1 MTELLTTSAKIEKSD
16 HYSDEFKT
24 SIMYALPAMQ
34 SGHNACPDA
43 GVCAFACIDT
53 TGRMPMVKAAREYRS
68 SLFYDDR
75 QAFGAK
81 LIAETQDN
89 IKRNDKKDLRTA
101 ERLNGTT
108 DYAWEHI
115 RFDYARLDDKIVNIS
130 LMGDLHKYRQTMPEL
145 FPDVQFYDYTKSVK
159 RARQHANGLMP
170 SNYHLTFSRSENT
183 PDSLVTEL
191 VESGQN
197 VAVVFDAIPE
207 TWLGMKVIDGD
218 EHDLRFLD
226 ESGVIVG
233 LKAKGPKAKKDTA
246 GFVVRLVTKIVDG
259 KIVAIDA

>member
-43 GVCAFACIDT
+43 TDCAQMCIDT
-53 TGRMPMVKAAREYRS
+53 TGRMPMVKAAREYRA
-68 SLFYDDR
+68 SLFYDNR
-75 QAFGAK
+75 AEFGAK

-89 IKRNDKKDLRTA
+89 IKRNDKKGLRTA

-115 RFDYARLDDKIVNIS
+115 RFD
-130 LMGDLHKYRQTMPEL
+130 GQTMPEL

-159 RARQHANGLMP
+159 RARQHANGTMP
-170 SNYHLTFSRSENT
+170 SNYHLTFSRSELT

-197 VAVVFDAIPE
+197 VAVVFDEIPE
-207 TWLGMKVIDGD
+207 TWLGLPVINGD

-226 ESGVIVG
+226 KSGVVVG
-233 LKAKGPKAKKDTA
+233 LKAKGPKAKKDTT

-259 KIVAIDA
+259 QIVTI

>member
-1 MTELLTTSAKIEKSD
+1 MKIEKSND
-16 HYSDEFKT
+16 YSTEYRT
-24 SIMYALPAMQ
+24 SIMYALPAWQ

-43 GVCAFACIDT
+43 TDCAKMCIDT

-75 QAFGAK
+75 AEFGAK
-81 LIAETQDN
+81 LIAETQDD
-89 IKRNDKKDLRTA
+89 IRRNDKKGLRTA
-101 ERLNGTT
+101 QRLNGTT
-108 DYAWEHI
+108 DYAGQ
-115 RFDYARLDDKIVNIS
+115 S
-130 LMGDLHKYRQTMPEL
+130 MPER
-145 FPDVQFYDYTKSVK
+145 FQDVQFYDYTKSVK
-159 RARQHANGLMP
+159 RARQHVAGNMP
-170 SNYHLTFSRSENT
+170 SNYHLTFSRSELT
-183 PDSLVTEL
+183 PDSLVTGL

-207 TWLGMKVIDGD
+207 TWLGLEVINGD

-226 ESGVIVG
+226 QSGVVVG

>member
-16 HYSDEFKT
+16 HFSDEFKT

-43 GVCAFACIDT
+43 TDCAQMCIDT

-68 SLFYDDR
+68 SLFYEDR

-89 IKRNDKKDLRTA
+89 IKRNDKKGLRTA

-115 RFDYARLDDKIVNIS
+115 RFDGL
-130 LMGDLHKYRQTMPEL
+130 TMPER
-145 FPDVQFYDYTKSVK
+145 FQDVQFYDYTKSVK

-183 PDSLVTEL
+183 LDYTVIEL
-191 VESGQN
+191 VQSGQN
-197 VAVVFDAIPE
+197 VAVVFDEVPD

-233 LKAKGPKAKKDTA
+233 LKAKGPKAKKDTT

-259 KIVAIDA
+259 KIVAINA

>member
-1 MTELLTTSAKIEKSD
+1 MTALLTTSAKIEKSD

-43 GVCAFACIDT
+43 TDCAQMCIDT

-68 SLFYDDR
+68 SLFYDNR
-75 QAFGAK
+75 AEFGAK

-89 IKRNDKKDLRTA
+89 IKRNDKKGLRTA

-115 RFDYARLDDKIVNIS
+115 RFD
-130 LMGDLHKYRQTMPEL
+130 GQTMPEL

-159 RARQHANGLMP
+159 RARQHANGTMP
-170 SNYHLTFSRSENT
+170 SNYHLTFSRSELT

-197 VAVVFDAIPE
+197 VAVVFDEIPE
-207 TWLGMKVIDGD
+207 TWLGLPVINGD

-226 ESGVIVG
+226 KSGVVVG
-233 LKAKGPKAKKDTA
+233 LKAKGPKAKKDTT

-259 KIVAIDA
+259 QIVTI

>member
-1 MTELLTTSAKIEKSD
+1 MTELLTTSTKIEKSND
-16 HYSDEFKT
+16 YSTEYRT

-43 GVCAFACIDT
+43 TDCAKMCIDT

-68 SLFYDDR
+68 NLFYDDR
-75 QAFGAK
+75 AEFGAK
-81 LIAETQDN
+81 LIAETQDD
-89 IKRNDKKDLRTA
+89 IRRNDKKGLRTA
-101 ERLNGTT
+101 QRLNGTT

-115 RFDYARLDDKIVNIS
+115 RFDGQS
-130 LMGDLHKYRQTMPEL
+130 MPER
-145 FPDVQFYDYTKSVK
+145 FQDVQFYDYTKSVK
-159 RARQHANGLMP
+159 RARQHANGQMP
-170 SNYHLTFSRSENT
+170 SNYHLTFSRSELT

-207 TWLGMKVIDGD
+207 TWLGMKVINGD

-226 ESGVIVG
+226 QSGVVVG

>member
-16 HYSDEFKT
+16 HFSDEFKT

-43 GVCAFACIDT
+43 TDCAKMCIDT
-53 TGRMPMVKAAREYRS
+53 TGRMPMVKAARAYRS

-89 IKRNDKKDLRTA
+89 IKRNDKKGLRTA

-115 RFDYARLDDKIVNIS
+115 RFDGL
-130 LMGDLHKYRQTMPEL
+130 TMPER
-145 FPDVQFYDYTKSVK
+145 FQDVQFYDYTKSLK

-183 PDSLVTEL
+183 LNYTVIEL
-191 VESGQN
+191 VQSGQN
-197 VAVVFDAIPE
+197 VAVVFDEVPD
-207 TWLGMKVIDGD
+207 TWLGMKVTDGD

-226 ESGVIVG
+226 QSGVIVG
-233 LKAKGPKAKKDTA
+233 LKAKVPKSKKDTT

>member
-16 HYSDEFKT
+16 AYSDEFKT

-43 GVCAFACIDT
+43 TDCAKMCIDT

-75 QAFGAK
+75 AEFGAK
-81 LIAETQDN
+81 LIAETEDN
-89 IKRNDKKDLRTA
+89 IRRNDKKGLRTA

-115 RFDYARLDDKIVNIS
+115 RFDGQS
-130 LMGDLHKYRQTMPEL
+130 MPEL

-159 RARQHANGLMP
+159 RARQHASGLMP
-170 SNYHLTFSRSENT
+170 SNYHLTFSRSELT

-197 VAVVFDAIPE
+197 VAVVFDEIPD
-207 TWLGMKVIDGD
+207 TWLGLPVINGD

-226 ESGVIVG
+226 PTTGVIVG
-233 LKAKGPKAKKDTA
+233 LKAKGPKAKKDTT

>member
-43 GVCAFACIDT
+43 TDCAQMCIDT

-68 SLFYDDR
+68 SLFYDNR
-75 QAFGAK
+75 AEFGAK

-89 IKRNDKKDLRTA
+89 IKRNDKKGLRTA

-115 RFDYARLDDKIVNIS
+115 RFD
-130 LMGDLHKYRQTMPEL
+130 GQTMPER
-145 FPDVQFYDYTKSVK
+145 FQDVQFYDYTKSVK
-159 RARQHANGLMP
+159 RARQHANGTMP
-170 SNYHLTFSRSENT
+170 SNYHLTFSRSELT

-197 VAVVFDAIPE
+197 VAVVFDEIPE
-207 TWLGMKVIDGD
+207 TWLGLPVINGD

-226 ESGVIVG
+226 KSGVVVG
-233 LKAKGPKAKKDTA
+233 LKAKGPKAKKDTT

-259 KIVAIDA
+259 QIVTI

>member
-1 MTELLTTSAKIEKSD
+1 MTELLTTSTKIEKSNA
-16 HYSDEFKT
+16 YSEEYRT

-43 GVCAFACIDT
+43 TDCAKMCIDT

-75 QAFGAK
+75 AEFGAK
-81 LIAETQDN
+81 LIAETQDD
-89 IKRNDKKDLRTA
+89 IRRNDKKGLRTA
-101 ERLNGTT
+101 QRLNGTT

-115 RFDYARLDDKIVNIS
+115 RFDGQS
-130 LMGDLHKYRQTMPEL
+130 MPER
-145 FPDVQFYDYTKSVK
+145 FQDVQFYDYTKSVK
-159 RARQHANGLMP
+159 RARQHVAGNMP
-170 SNYHLTFSRSENT
+170 SNYHLTFSRSELT

-207 TWLGMKVIDGD
+207 TWLGLEVINGD

-226 ESGVIVG
+226 PTTGVIVG

>member
-43 GVCAFACIDT
+43 TDCAQMCIDT

-68 SLFYDDR
+68 SLFYDNR
-75 QAFGAK
+75 AEFGAK

-89 IKRNDKKDLRTA
+89 IKRNDKKGLRTA

-115 RFDYARLDDKIVNIS
+115 RFD
-130 LMGDLHKYRQTMPEL
+130 GQTMPEL

-159 RARQHANGLMP
+159 RARQHANGTMP
-170 SNYHLTFSRSENT
+170 SNYHLTFSRSELT

-197 VAVVFDAIPE
+197 VAVVFDEIPD
-207 TWLGMKVIDGD
+207 TWLGLEVINGD

-226 ESGVIVG
+226 KSGVVVG
-233 LKAKGPKAKKDTA
+233 LKAKGPKAKKDTT
-246 GFVVRLVTKIVDG
+246 GFAVRLVTKIVDG
-259 KIVAIDA
+259 QIVTI

>member
-16 HYSDEFKT
+16 HFSDEFKT

-43 GVCAFACIDT
+43 TDCAQMCIDT

-89 IKRNDKKDLRTA
+89 IKRNDKKGLRTA

-115 RFDYARLDDKIVNIS
+115 RFD
-130 LMGDLHKYRQTMPEL
+130 GQTMPER
-145 FPDVQFYDYTKSVK
+145 FQDVQFYDYTKSLK

-183 PDSLVTEL
+183 LDYTVIEL
-191 VESGQN
+191 VQSGQN
-197 VAVVFDAIPE
+197 VAVVFDEVPD

-233 LKAKGPKAKKDTA
+233 LKAKGPKAKKDTT

-259 KIVAIDA
+259 KIVKIDA

>member
-16 HYSDEFKT
+16 AYSDEFKT

-43 GVCAFACIDT
+43 TDCAKMCIDT

-75 QAFGAK
+75 AEFGAK
-81 LIAETQDN
+81 LIAETEDN
-89 IKRNDKKDLRTA
+89 IRRNDKKGLRTA

-115 RFDYARLDDKIVNIS
+115 RFDGQS
-130 LMGDLHKYRQTMPEL
+130 MPER
-145 FPDVQFYDYTKSVK
+145 FQDVQFYDYTKSVK
-159 RARQHANGLMP
+159 RARQHVAGNMP
-170 SNYHLTFSRSENT
+170 SNYHLTFSRSELT

-207 TWLGMKVIDGD
+207 TWLGLEVINGD

-226 ESGVIVG
+226 QSGVVVG

>member
-43 GVCAFACIDT
+43 TDCAQMCIDT

-68 SLFYDDR
+68 SLFYDNR
-75 QAFGAK
+75 AEFGAK

-89 IKRNDKKDLRTA
+89 IKRNDKKGLRTA

-115 RFDYARLDDKIVNIS
+115 RFD
-130 LMGDLHKYRQTMPEL
+130 GQTMPEL

-159 RARQHANGLMP
+159 RARQHANGTMP
-170 SNYHLTFSRSENT
+170 SNYHLTFSRSELT

-197 VAVVFDAIPE
+197 VAVVFDEIPD
-207 TWLGMKVIDGD
+207 TWLGLEVINGD

-226 ESGVIVG
+226 KSGVVVG
-233 LKAKGPKAKKDTA
+233 LKAKGPKAKKDTT

-259 KIVAIDA
+259 QIVTI

>member
-43 GVCAFACIDT
+43 TDCAQMCIDT
-53 TGRMPMVKAAREYRS
+53 TGRMPMVKAARAYRS

-81 LIAETQDN
+81 LIAETEDN
-89 IKRNDKKDLRTA
+89 IKRNDKKGLRTA

-115 RFDYARLDDKIVNIS
+115 RFDGL
-130 LMGDLHKYRQTMPEL
+130 TMPER
-145 FPDVQFYDYTKSVK
+145 FQDVQFYDYTKSVK

-183 PDSLVTEL
+183 LDYTVIEL
-191 VESGQN
+191 VQSGQN
-197 VAVVFDAIPE
+197 VAVVFDEVPD

-233 LKAKGPKAKKDTA
+233 LKAKGPKAKKDTT

>member
-16 HYSDEFKT
+16 AYSDEFKT

-43 GVCAFACIDT
+43 GVCANACIDT

-68 SLFYDDR
+68 NLFYDNR
-75 QAFGAK
+75 AEFGAQ
-81 LIAETQDN
+81 LIAETQEN
-89 IKRNDKKDLRTA
+89 IKRNDKKGLRTA

-115 RFDYARLDDKIVNIS
+115 RFDGQS
-130 LMGDLHKYRQTMPEL
+130 MPER
-145 FPDVQFYDYTKSVK
+145 FPNVQFYDYTKSVK
-159 RARQHANGLMP
+159 RARQHASGTMP
-170 SNYHLTFSRSENT
+170 SNYHLTFSRSELT

-207 TWLGMKVIDGD
+207 TWLGLEVINGD

-226 ESGVIVG
+226 KSGVIVG
-233 LKAKGPKAKKDTA
+233 LKAKGPKAKRDTS

-259 KIVAIDA
+259 QIVTI

>member
-43 GVCAFACIDT
+43 TDCAQMCIDT

-68 SLFYDDR
+68 SLFYDNR
-75 QAFGAK
+75 AEFGAK

-89 IKRNDKKDLRTA
+89 IKRNDKKGLRTA

-115 RFDYARLDDKIVNIS
+115 RFDGL
-130 LMGDLHKYRQTMPEL
+130 TMPEL

-159 RARQHANGLMP
+159 RARQHANGQMP
-170 SNYHLTFSRSENT
+170 SNYHLTFSRSELT
-183 PDSLVTEL
+183 PDSLVSEL

-197 VAVVFDAIPE
+197 VAVVFDEIPD
-207 TWLGMKVIDGD
+207 TWLGLEVINGD

-226 ESGVIVG
+226 KSGVVVG
-233 LKAKGPKAKKDTA
+233 LKAKGPKAKKDTT

-259 KIVAIDA
+259 KVVTI

>member
-43 GVCAFACIDT
+43 TDCAQMCIDT

-81 LIAETQDN
+81 LIAETEDN
-89 IKRNDKKDLRTA
+89 IKRNDKKGLRTA

-115 RFDYARLDDKIVNIS
+115 RFDGL
-130 LMGDLHKYRQTMPEL
+130 TMPER
-145 FPDVQFYDYTKSVK
+145 FQDVQFYDYTKSVK

-183 PDSLVTEL
+183 LDYTVIEL
-191 VESGQN
+191 VQSGQN
-197 VAVVFDAIPE
+197 VAVVFDEVPD

-233 LKAKGPKAKKDTA
+233 LKAKGPKAKKDTT

>member
-16 HYSDEFKT
+16 AYSDEFKT

-43 GVCAFACIDT
+43 GVCANACIDT

-68 SLFYDDR
+68 NLFYDNR
-75 QAFGAK
+75 AEFGAQ
-81 LIAETQDN
+81 LIAETQEN
-89 IKRNDKKDLRTA
+89 IKRNDKKGLRTA

-115 RFDYARLDDKIVNIS
+115 RFDGQS
-130 LMGDLHKYRQTMPEL
+130 MPER
-145 FPDVQFYDYTKSVK
+145 FPNVQFYDYTKSVK
-159 RARQHANGLMP
+159 RARQHASGTMP
-170 SNYHLTFSRSENT
+170 SNYHLTFSRSELT

-207 TWLGMKVIDGD
+207 TWLGLEVINGD

-226 ESGVIVG
+226 KSGVIVG
-233 LKAKGPKAKKDTA
+233 LKAKGPKAKRDTA

-259 KIVAIDA
+259 QIVTI

>member
-43 GVCAFACIDT
+43 TDCAQMCIDT

-68 SLFYDDR
+68 SLFYDNR
-75 QAFGAK
+75 AEFGAK

-89 IKRNDKKDLRTA
+89 IKRNDKKGLRTA

-108 DYAWEHI
+108 DYACEHI
-115 RFDYARLDDKIVNIS
+115 RCD
-130 LMGDLHKYRQTMPEL
+130 GQTMPEL

-159 RARQHANGLMP
+159 RARQHANGTMP
-170 SNYHLTFSRSENT
+170 SNYHLTFSRSELT

-197 VAVVFDAIPE
+197 VAVVFDEIPE
-207 TWLGMKVIDGD
+207 TWLGLPVINGD

-226 ESGVIVG
+226 KSGVVVG
-233 LKAKGPKAKKDTA
+233 LKAKGPKAKKDTT

-259 KIVAIDA
+259 QIVTI

>member
-43 GVCAFACIDT
+43 TDCAKICIDT
-53 TGRMPMVKAAREYRS
+53 TGRMPMVKTAREYRS
-68 SLFYDDR
+68 SLFYDNR
-75 QAFGAK
+75 AEFGAK

-89 IKRNDKKDLRTA
+89 IKRNDKKGLRTA

-115 RFDYARLDDKIVNIS
+115 RFD
-130 LMGDLHKYRQTMPEL
+130 GQTMPEL

-159 RARQHANGLMP
+159 RARQHANGTMP
-170 SNYHLTFSRSENT
+170 SNYHLTFSRSELT

-197 VAVVFDAIPE
+197 VAVVFDEIPD
-207 TWLGMKVIDGD
+207 TWLGLEVINGD

-226 ESGVIVG
+226 KSGVVVG
-233 LKAKGPKAKKDTA
+233 LKAKGPKAKKDTT
-246 GFVVRLVTKIVDG
+246 GFVVRLVTKIIDG
-259 KIVAIDA
+259 KIVTI

>member
-16 HYSDEFKT
+16 AYSDEFKT

-43 GVCAFACIDT
+43 GVCANACIDT

-75 QAFGAK
+75 AEFGAK

-89 IKRNDKKDLRTA
+89 IRRNDKKGLRTA

-115 RFDYARLDDKIVNIS
+115 RFDGQS
-130 LMGDLHKYRQTMPEL
+130 MPER

-159 RARQHANGLMP
+159 RARQHANGQMP
-170 SNYHLTFSRSENT
+170 SNYHLTFSRSELT
-183 PDSLVTEL
+183 PDSLVSEL

-207 TWLGMKVIDGD
+207 TWLGMEVINGD

-226 ESGVIVG
+226 RSGVVVG

>member
-43 GVCAFACIDT
+43 TDCAQMCIDT

-68 SLFYDDR
+68 SLFYDNR
-75 QAFGAK
+75 AEFGAK

-89 IKRNDKKDLRTA
+89 IKRNDKKGLRTA

-115 RFDYARLDDKIVNIS
+115 RFD
-130 LMGDLHKYRQTMPEL
+130 GQTMPEL

-159 RARQHANGLMP
+159 RARQHANGTMP
-170 SNYHLTFSRSENT
+170 SNYHLTFSRSELT

-197 VAVVFDAIPE
+197 VAVVFDEIPE
-207 TWLGMKVIDGD
+207 TWLGLPVINGA

-226 ESGVIVG
+226 KSGVVVG
-233 LKAKGPKAKKDTA
+233 LKAKGPKAKKDTT

-259 KIVAIDA
+259 QIVTI

>member
-1 MTELLTTSAKIEKSD
+1 MTELFTTSAKIEKSD
-16 HYSDEFKT
+16 HNSDEFKT

-43 GVCAFACIDT
+43 TDCAQMCIDT

-68 SLFYDDR
+68 SLFYDNR
-75 QAFGAK
+75 AEFGAK

-89 IKRNDKKDLRTA
+89 IKRNDKKGLRTA

-115 RFDYARLDDKIVNIS
+115 RFD
-130 LMGDLHKYRQTMPEL
+130 GQTMPEL

-159 RARQHANGLMP
+159 RARQHANGTMP
-170 SNYHLTFSRSENT
+170 SNYHLTFSRSELT

-197 VAVVFDAIPE
+197 VAVVFDEIPE
-207 TWLGMKVIDGD
+207 TWLGLPVINGD

-226 ESGVIVG
+226 KSGVVVG
-233 LKAKGPKAKKDTA
+233 LKAKGPKAKKDTT

-259 KIVAIDA
+259 QIVTI

>member
-1 MTELLTTSAKIEKSD
+1 
-16 HYSDEFKT
+16 
-24 SIMYALPAMQ
+24 
-34 SGHNACPDA
+34 
-43 GVCAFACIDT
+43 
-53 TGRMPMVKAAREYRS
+53 MVKAAREYRS

-81 LIAETQDN
+81 LIAETEDN
-89 IKRNDKKDLRTA
+89 IKRNDKKGLRTA

-115 RFDYARLDDKIVNIS
+115 RFDGL
-130 LMGDLHKYRQTMPEL
+130 TMPER
-145 FPDVQFYDYTKSVK
+145 FQDVQFYDYTKSVK

-183 PDSLVTEL
+183 LDYTVIEL
-191 VESGQN
+191 VQSGQN
-197 VAVVFDAIPE
+197 VAVVFDEVPD

-233 LKAKGPKAKKDTA
+233 LKAKGPKAKKDTT

>member
-16 HYSDEFKT
+16 HFSDEFKT

-43 GVCAFACIDT
+43 TDCAQMCIDT

-68 SLFYDDR
+68 SLFYEDR

-89 IKRNDKKDLRTA
+89 IKRNDKKGLRTA

-115 RFDYARLDDKIVNIS
+115 RFDGL
-130 LMGDLHKYRQTMPEL
+130 TMPER
-145 FPDVQFYDYTKSVK
+145 FQDVQFYDYTKSVK

-183 PDSLVTEL
+183 LDYTVIEL
-191 VESGQN
+191 VQSGQN
-197 VAVVFDAIPE
+197 VAVVFDEVPD

-233 LKAKGPKAKKDTA
+233 LKAKGPKAKKDTT

>member
-1 MTELLTTSAKIEKSD
+1 MTELLTTSTKIEKSNTF
-16 HYSDEFKT
+16 SDEYRT

-34 SGHNACPDA
+34 SGHNACPDKGA
-43 GVCAFACIDT
+43 CADACIDT

-81 LIAETQDN
+81 LIAETEDN
-89 IKRNDKKDLRTA
+89 VRRNDKKGLRTA

-115 RFDYARLDDKIVNIS
+115 RFDGLS
-130 LMGDLHKYRQTMPEL
+130 MPER
-145 FPDVQFYDYTKSVK
+145 FQDVQFYDYTKSVK
-159 RARQHANGLMP
+159 RARQHAAGNMP
-170 SNYHLTFSRSENT
+170 SNYHLTFSRSELT

-197 VAVVFDAIPE
+197 VAVVFDEIPD
-207 TWLGMKVIDGD
+207 TWLGLEVINGD

-226 ESGVIVG
+226 PTTGVIVG

>member
-43 GVCAFACIDT
+43 TDCAQMCIDT

-68 SLFYDDR
+68 SLFYDNR
-75 QAFGAK
+75 AEFGAK

-89 IKRNDKKDLRTA
+89 IKRNDKKGLRTA

-115 RFDYARLDDKIVNIS
+115 RFDGL
-130 LMGDLHKYRQTMPEL
+130 TMPER
-145 FPDVQFYDYTKSVK
+145 FQDVQFYDYTKSVK
-159 RARQHANGLMP
+159 RARQHASGTMP
-170 SNYHLTFSRSENT
+170 SNYHLTFSRSELT

-197 VAVVFDAIPE
+197 VAVVFDEIPE
-207 TWLGMKVIDGD
+207 TWLGLEVINGD

-226 ESGVIVG
+226 KSGVVVG
-233 LKAKGPKAKKDTA
+233 LKAKGPKAKKDTT

-259 KIVAIDA
+259 QIVKI